1 MSSTQPAST
10 TELKEYCLRK
20 LGKPVI
26 DINLADEQ
34 MNDMIDESIQM
45 FNEYH
50 FDGTE
55 MHYLPEQVTAST
67 LTFASAATGTFSTE
81 ETITGGTSNATA
93 KIHEVTSTTVLKF
106 KEHKDGNGLR
116 AANTSGATFVSGETV
131 TGSSSGAT
139 GTVHGTQAT
148 AVVFGN
154 IDTKALSADDTII
167 GIRDV
172 LPIKAEKLSSDDM
185 FSIEYQFNLNSLP
198 GLLRGSG
205 GLSNY
210 ATSRQYIDLMDDFFS
225 KSDTRQIRFNRLTDK
240 VHIDMDWDATLK
252 IGDWLVLQCYKK
264 IDGATYTEM
273 YNDIFLKKY
282 TTALFKKQWGANL
295 MKYEGMQLPGGATL
309 NGRQIYDDGN
319 TELEKLEEESQMRYQ
334 LPDNFY
340 VG

>member
-10 TELKEYCLRK
+10 TELKEYALRK

-34 MNDMIDESIQM
+34 MNDMIDEAIQM
-45 FNEYH
+45 FQEYH

-55 MHYLPEQVTAST
+55 VHYLPEQVAPST
-67 LTFASAATGTFSTE
+67 LTFASASTGTFSAG

-131 TGSSSGAT
+131 TGGSSGAT
-139 GTVHGTQAT
+139 GVPHATQAT

-154 IDTKALSADDTII
+154 VDSRYLTIDDTII

-172 LPIKAEKLSSDDM
+172 LPISRALSSNDM
-185 FSIEYQFNLNSLP
+185 FSVEYQFNLNELP
-198 GLLRGSG
+198 NVLQGAG
-205 GLSNY
+205 GLSNF
-210 ATSRQYIDLMDDFFS
+210 ALTKQNLSLLNQMFSSGTSRQM
-225 KSDTRQIRFNRLTDK
+225 RFNRMTDK
-240 VHIDMDWDATLK
+240 LHLDMDWDNAVD
-252 IGDWLVLQCYKK
+252 IDDWIIVQCYKK
-264 IDGATYTEM
+264 IDGGTYTEI

-282 TTALFKKQWGANL
+282 TIALFKKQWGQNL
-295 MKYEGMQLPGGATL
+295 IKFEGMQLPGGATL

-319 TELEKLEEESQMRYQ
+319 NELEKLDEELQMKYQ

>member
-26 DINLADEQ
+26 DVNIADEQ
-34 MNDMIDESIQM
+34 MNDMIDESVQ
-45 FNEYH
+45 FFHEYH

-55 MHYLPEQVTAST
+55 VYYAKEQVAAST
-67 LTFASAATGTFSTE
+67 LTFAGAATGTFSAE
-81 ETITGGTSNATA
+81 ETITGGTSGVTA

-106 KEHKDGNGLR
+106 KQHKNSDGLR
-116 AANTSGATFVSGETV
+116 EANTSATFTAGETI
-131 TGSSSGAT
+131 TGGTSGAT
-139 GTVHGTQAT
+139 GTAHATQAT

-154 IDTKALSADDTII
+154 VDTKALSADDTII

-185 FSIEYQFNLNSLP
+185 FSIEYQFNLNQLP
-198 GLLRGSG
+198 GLLKGSG
-205 GLSNY
+205 GLANY
-210 ATSRQYIDLMDDFFS
+210 ATSRQYINLMDDMFS

-240 VHIDMDWDATLK
+240 VYIDMDWDASVK

-264 IDGATYTEM
+264 IDGGTYTEL

-295 MKYEGMQLPGGATL
+295 IKYEGMQLPGGATL
-309 NGRQIYDDGN
+309 NGRQIYDDGH

>member
-26 DINLADEQ
+26 DVNLADEQ
-34 MNDMIDESIQM
+34 MNDMIDESVQ
-45 FNEYH
+45 FFQEYH

-55 MHYLPEQVTAST
+55 VYYAKEQVAAST

-81 ETITGGTSNATA
+81 ETITGGTSGATA

-106 KEHKDGNGLR
+106 KQHKNSDGLR
-116 AANTSGATFVSGETV
+116 DANTSATFTAGETI
-131 TGSSSGAT
+131 TGGTSGAT
-139 GTVHGTQAT
+139 GTAHATQAT

-185 FSIEYQFNLNSLP
+185 FSIEYQFNLNQLP
-198 GLLRGSG
+198 GLLKGSG
-205 GLSNY
+205 GLANY
-210 ATSRQYIDLMDDFFS
+210 ATSRQYINLMDDMFS

-240 VHIDMDWDATLK
+240 VYVDMDWDSSVK

-264 IDGATYTEM
+264 IDGGTYTEL

-282 TTALFKKQWGANL
+282 TTALFKKQWGQNL
-295 MKYEGMQLPGGATL
+295 IKYEGMQLPGGATL
-309 NGRQIYDDGN
+309 NGRQIYDDGH
-319 TELEKLEEESQMRYQ
+319 TELEKLEEESQLRYQ

>member
-1 MSSTQPAST
+1 MSATQPAST

-26 DINLADEQ
+26 DVNLADEQ
-34 MNDMIDESIQM
+34 MNDMIDESVQ
-45 FNEYH
+45 FFQEYH

-55 MHYLPEQVTAST
+55 LYYAKEQVAAST

-81 ETITGGTSNATA
+81 EIITGGTSGATA

-106 KEHKDGNGLR
+106 KEHKNSDGLR
-116 AANTSGATFVSGETV
+116 EANTSATFTAGETV
-131 TGSSSGAT
+131 TGGTSGAT
-139 GTVHGTQAT
+139 GAVHGTQAT

-198 GLLRGSG
+198 GLLKGSG
-205 GLSNY
+205 GLANY
-210 ATSRQYIDLMDDFFS
+210 ATSRQYINLMDDMFS

-240 VHIDMDWDATLK
+240 VYIDMDWDASLK

-264 IDGATYTEM
+264 IDGGTYTEL

-295 MKYEGMQLPGGATL
+295 IKYEGMQLPGGATL

-319 TELEKLEEESQMRYQ
+319 TELEKLEEESQTRYQ

>member
-26 DINLADEQ
+26 DVNLADEQ
-34 MNDMIDESIQM
+34 MNDMIDESVQ
-45 FNEYH
+45 FFQEYH

-55 MHYLPEQVTAST
+55 VYYAKEQVAAST

-81 ETITGGTSNATA
+81 ETITGGTSGATA

-106 KEHKDGNGLR
+106 KQHKNSDGLR
-116 AANTSGATFVSGETV
+116 EANTSATFTAGETI
-131 TGSSSGAT
+131 TGGTSGAT
-139 GTVHGTQAT
+139 GTAHATQAT

-154 IDTKALSADDTII
+154 VDSKALSADDTII

-185 FSIEYQFNLNSLP
+185 FSIEYQFNLNQLP
-198 GLLRGSG
+198 GLLKGSG
-205 GLSNY
+205 GLANY
-210 ATSRQYIDLMDDFFS
+210 ATSRQYINLMDDMFS

-240 VHIDMDWDATLK
+240 VYIDMDWDASVK

-264 IDGATYTEM
+264 IDGGTYTEL

-282 TTALFKKQWGANL
+282 TTALFKKQWGQNL
-295 MKYEGMQLPGGATL
+295 IKYEGMQLPGGATL
-309 NGRQIYDDGN
+309 NGRQIYDDGH
-319 TELEKLEEESQMRYQ
+319 TELEKLEEESQLRYQ

>member
-1 MSSTQPAST
+1 MSATQPAST

-26 DINLADEQ
+26 DVNIADEQ
-34 MNDMIDESIQM
+34 MDDLIDESIHM
-45 FNEYH
+45 FQEYH

-55 MHYLPEQVTAST
+55 VFYAKEQVAAST
-67 LTFASAATGTFSTE
+67 LTFASGATGTFSTE

-93 KIHEVTSTTVLKF
+93 KVHEVTSTTVLKF

-116 AANTSGATFVSGETV
+116 AANTSANTFVAGETV
-131 TGSSSGAT
+131 TGGTSGAT

-148 AVVFGN
+148 ADVFGN
-154 IDTKALSADDTII
+154 IDTKAVTVDDTII
-167 GIRDV
+167 GVREV

-210 ATSRQYIDLMDDFFS
+210 ATSRQYISLMDDFFS

-240 VHIDMDWDATLK
+240 VYIDMDWDANLK
-252 IGDWLVLQCYKK
+252 IGDWLILQCYKK
-264 IDGATYTEM
+264 IDGSTYSEL

-319 TELEKLEEESQMRYQ
+319 QEVEKLDEEMQMRYQ

>member
-45 FNEYH
+45 FQEYH

-55 MHYLPEQVTAST
+55 VHYYSEQVAAST
-67 LTFASAATGTFSTE
+67 LTFAGASTGTFTAE

-93 KIHEVTSTTVLKF
+93 IIHEVTSSTVLKF

-116 AANTSGATFVSGETV
+116 AANTSGATFTSGETV

-139 GTVHGTQAT
+139 GVPHGTQTT
-148 AVVFGN
+148 AVSFGN
-154 IDTKALSADDTII
+154 ADLKYLTIDDTIV

-172 LPIKAEKLSSDDM
+172 LPISRALSANLSLLNQM
-185 FSIEYQFNLNSLP
+185 FS
-198 GLLRGSG
+198 SG
-205 GLSNY
+205 AS
-210 ATSRQYIDLMDDFFS
+210 
-225 KSDTRQIRFNRLTDK
+225 RQIRFNRMTDK
-240 VHIDMDWDATLK
+240 LHLDMDWDNAVD
-252 IGDWLVLQCYKK
+252 IGDWIIVQCYKK
-264 IDGATYTEM
+264 IDGGTYTEI

-282 TTALFKKQWGANL
+282 TTALFKKQWGQNL
-295 MKYEGMQLPGGATL
+295 IKFEGMQLPGGATL

-319 TELEKLEEESQMRYQ
+319 AELEKLDEEMQLKYS